1 MKNGQR
7 SRKCRDYPSLFF
19 SLYQAPQ
26 LSPIHWAWLCL
37 LCCSY
42 LWMVPPTITTTTT
55 NYYRY
60 PSDALIAL
68 TQLHRPL
75 LLPIILDKLLFCATF
90 PNIEQLAQALRVF
103 LSISRSVR
111 DDEGSPSILDFFF
124 YFTWRARSF
133 SLSLSC
139 YLTGPLER
147 KKGRA
152 LTWLYVSGSRAAPA
166 TQKNGMERK
175 KLPRQHSW
183 L

>member
-103 LSISRSVR
+103 LSISRRSR
-111 DDEGSPSILDFFF
+111 CSRWWRITINSRFFFSILHGE
-124 YFTWRARSF
+124 R
-133 SLSLSC
+133 SLSLSLSLLLS
-139 YLTGPLER
+139 YWSTR
-147 KKGRA
+147 TKKRA
-152 LTWLYVSGSRAAPA
+152 SADLIIC
-166 TQKNGMERK
+166 
-175 KLPRQHSW
+175 
-183 L
+183 